1 MGEKK
6 DGETRLEGETICNN
20 DKKTKRKTT
29 TNAKTKKKRSN
40 IERECAGLKKWS
52 SSQTREFGDLH
63 ALIAT
68 LVLACDTRWVPAD
81 YKRGATK
88 INEAL
93 LDDEQAWTPNFYL
106 KSFDMDSK

>member
-6 DGETRLEGETICNN
+6 DGETRLEGETICDN
-20 DKKTKRKTT
+20 DKKKDNNKCKTD
-29 TNAKTKKKRSN
+29 AKTKKERSN

-68 LVLACDTRWVPAD
+68 LVLACDTRWVPSD
-81 YKRGATK
+81 YKRKATNIK
-88 INEAL
+88 IEMNECA
-93 LDDEQAWTPNFYL
+93 TRPHTSC
-106 KSFDMDSK
+106 K